1 MKFLILIYWDIRMC
15 VLIKLMVKTLLVH
28 LVVVYSGAYLLAC
41 VLMNVLTLLSIIHA
55 CTYVQ
60 VMSYI
65 LS

>member
-1 MKFLILIYWDIRMC
+1 MC

-28 LVVVYSGAYLLAC
+28 LVVFYSGAYSLAC